1 MINLAIIG
9 SRYFTNKVLFTNK
22 IKEWT
27 DKYGTPNK
35 IISGGAEG
43 ADSLG
48 AEYAQENEIELVIY
62 FPDWKQYGKAAG
74 PMRNTLIINDC
85 THILAFPSRNGKG
98 TQDSLRK
105 ADKLGKNI
113 TIHYVD

>member
-9 SRYFTNKVLFTNK
+9 SRDFTDKVLFTNK

-27 DKYGTPNK
+27 DKYGTPDK
-35 IISGGAEG
+35 IISGGAKG

-48 AEYAQENEIELVIY
+48 AEYAQENGIELTIY
-62 FPDWKQYGKAAG
+62 FPDWKKYGKAAG
-74 PMRNTLIINDC
+74 PMRNSLIIEDC
-85 THILAFPSRNGKG
+85 THVLAFPSRNGKG

-105 ADKLGKNI
+105 AELLGKNI
-113 TIHYVD
+113 TTHFID